1 MAGTRDRNRLS
12 GPWPT
17 LAHGPDYDAS
27 GRKPVT
33 MAFALLVPDNAVV
46 VCCASGPGSRVFFAS
61 TNRGNSCLRRQPRKK
76 SAGALL
82 GTKTG
87 LHADSITTP
96 AITAHDLFEAES
108 GPLKLKWVAGE
119 AGKKRP
125 LEPTTAKFPGM
136 ALVGH
141 LNFVHPNR
149 IQVIGQAETA
159 YLSRL
164 SGKEAE
170 TAIHQLFACDKT
182 AAVIVT
188 NNRKITPDLIT
199 AADKAARALFSSAL
213 PSPLVIDH
221 LQYYLTRALAPR
233 LTVHGVYMEVMGM
246 GVLITGESGIGKSE
260 LALELLSRN
269 HRLIADDAVEFVRVG
284 PDVLVGQCP
293 TLLSDY
299 LEVRGLGILDIRLM
313 FGETAVRH
321 KKKLHLIVR
330 LESIQRQKMSKIDRL
345 QSKQLARTILD
356 VEIPEVALFVGP
368 GRNLAVLVEAATRA
382 YILRMWGFDPL
393 EDFMKRQQDH
403 MNNAGGSQPVK
414 RGALA
419 GDALRKA
426 RNNID

>member
-1 MAGTRDRNRLS
+1 MST
-12 GPWPT
+12 PT
-17 LAHGPDYDAS
+17 
-27 GRKPVT
+27 VT
-33 MAFALLVPDNAVV
+33 VN
-46 VCCASGPGSRVFFAS
+46 
-61 TNRGNSCLRRQPRKK
+61 
-76 SAGALL
+76 
-82 GTKTG
+82 
-87 LHADSITTP
+87 
-96 AITAHDLFEAES
+96 DLFEAES

-119 AGKKRP
+119 AGKSRL

-149 IQVIGQAETA
+149 VHVIGDTEIG
-159 YLSRL
+159 YLAKL
-164 SGKEAE
+164 GQEE
-170 TAIHQLFACDKT
+170 HEGAIHALFNSEKT
-182 AAVIVT
+182 SAVIVA
-188 NNRKITPDLIT
+188 NGKKVSAALVSAANRTSLP
-199 AADKAARALFSSAL
+199 LFSSPL
-213 PSPLVIDH
+213 PSPVVIDH

-233 LTVHGVYMEVMGM
+233 VTVHGVYMEVMGM

-299 LEVRGLGILDIRLM
+299 LEVRGLGVLDIRLM

-330 LESIQRQKMSKIDRL
+330 LEAIQRQKMSKINRL
-345 QSKQLARTILD
+345 ESKQMTRSILD

-393 EDFMKRQQDH
+393 EDFMKRHQEH
-403 MNNAGGSQPVK
+403 MNNNGTGHRLP
-414 RGALA
+414 RGTLA
-419 GDALRKA
+419 GDARRRA
-426 RNNID
+426 RSKVD

>member
-1 MAGTRDRNRLS
+1 MST
-12 GPWPT
+12 PT
-17 LAHGPDYDAS
+17 
-27 GRKPVT
+27 VT
-33 MAFALLVPDNAVV
+33 VN
-46 VCCASGPGSRVFFAS
+46 
-61 TNRGNSCLRRQPRKK
+61 
-76 SAGALL
+76 
-82 GTKTG
+82 
-87 LHADSITTP
+87 
-96 AITAHDLFEAES
+96 DLFEAEAA
-108 GPLKLKWVAGE
+108 PLKLKWLAGE
-119 AGKKRP
+119 SGKRRL
-125 LEPTTAKFPGM
+125 LEPTTARFPGM

-149 IQVIGQAETA
+149 VHVIGDTEIA
-159 YLSRL
+159 YLAKLGEQSHD
-164 SGKEAE
+164 E
-170 TAIHQLFACDKT
+170 AIHNLFTIKKT
-182 AAVIVT
+182 SAVIVA
-188 NNRKITPDLIT
+188 NGKKVSAELISAANRTSLP
-199 AADKAARALFSSAL
+199 LFSSPL
-213 PSPLVIDH
+213 PSPVVIDH

-233 LTVHGVYMEVMGM
+233 VTVHGVYMEVMGM

-345 QSKQLARTILD
+345 ESKQMSRNILD
-356 VEIPEVALFVGP
+356 VAIPEVALFVGP

-393 EDFMKRQQDH
+393 GDFMKRHQEH
-403 MNNAGGSQPVK
+403 MNNGTTGHASP
-414 RGALA
+414 RGTLA
-419 GDALRKA
+419 GDARRRA
-426 RNNID
+426 RSKVD